1 MNLVLKKEK
10 IYLRENWLK
19 FLGIWGAAE
28 LFWGFGEHKQNTF
41 RELRQKLTG
50 IWGDQ
55 SIIFRELGSKDP
67 PWGGLN
73 YLYNH
78 TAYYHVLQ
86 QVIAFLFLMS
96 FRIDPLIQG
105 KSCGL
110 TLIFLC
116 GIQSLAK
123 LMSVLV
129 KFEAYMLTS

>member
-10 IYLRENWLK
+10 TYFRENWLK

-67 PWGGLN
+67 PLGGPHFGSSRFGKFWGLVVSALVGG
-73 YLYNH
+73 
-78 TAYYHVLQ
+78 
-86 QVIAFLFLMS
+86 S
-96 FRIDPLIQG
+96 FW
-105 KSCGL
+105 SN
-110 TLIFLC
+110 F
-116 GIQSLAK
+116 
-123 LMSVLV
+123 
-129 KFEAYMLTS
+129 